1 MSSKGLSE
9 LAAPKTNNSEDS
21 PFKCARFN
29 RSRTHSEGQLARIVN
44 SQNVETFSEGCRR
57 ATAKARR
64 ARNKPVATPCHC
76 MVDLVATEKTM
87 AWIVADVDHLGGKPR
102 VRDTRISVALLL
114 EWLAAG
120 MTIGEIAKEYPSLTE
135 ESIRGV
141 LEELAHSDLL
151 APSENPSRREHA

>member
-1 MSSKGLSE
+1 
-9 LAAPKTNNSEDS
+9 
-21 PFKCARFN
+21 
-29 RSRTHSEGQLARIVN
+29 
-44 SQNVETFSEGCRR
+44 
-57 ATAKARR
+57 
-64 ARNKPVATPCHC
+64 
-76 MVDLVATEKTM
+76 MVDLLVTEKTM
-87 AWIVADVDHLGGKPR
+87 TWIVSDADHLGGKPR

-120 MTIGEIAKEYPSLTE
+120 MTIGEIVKEYSSLTE